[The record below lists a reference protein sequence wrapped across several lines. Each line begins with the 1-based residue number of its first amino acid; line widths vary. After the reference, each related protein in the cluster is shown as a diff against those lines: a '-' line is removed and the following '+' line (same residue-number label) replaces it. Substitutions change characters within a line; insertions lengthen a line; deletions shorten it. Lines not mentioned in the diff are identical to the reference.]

1 MDQTPDATPQ
11 PTPAGELRDD
21 EPTVASEVDRDTA
34 RLTISGELT
43 DAARRPLVRTLTD
56 ILLAEHALQRVELQL
71 RDVAFMNSAGLAVL
85 VQLQKMAVPR
95 GIEMVLVEPTAAVSR
110 SLQLTGLWH
119 RFTVVQADG
128 EVSEPY
134 GEGTPRSGPRQHS

>member
-1 MDQTPDATPQ
+1 MDKPTDATPQ
-11 PTPAGELRDD
+11 TESAGDAPGN
-21 EPTVASEVDRDTA
+21 EPTVVHEVDGETA
-34 RLTISGELT
+34 RLTVSGELT

-56 ILLAEHALQRVELQL
+56 ILLAEHSLRRVQLHL
-71 RDVAFMNSAGLAVL
+71 RDVDFMNSAGLAVL
-85 VQLQKMAVPR
+85 VQLQKLAVPR
-95 GIEMVLVEPTAAVSR
+95 GIEMVLVEPTPPVSR

-134 GEGTPRSGPRQHS
+134 GEGVPRPGPRQHS